1 MVSLIY
7 SKGVILWGG
16 GYMFDEITNLV
27 TSLGFPIVCV
37 IACAYFINYIIKAE
51 REENQ
56 KREEK
61 YIETINQFSVVMD
74 KVNDNLIANNKR
86 LEYIENKLDE
96 VCADKEK

>member
-1 MVSLIY
+1 MNDIESLI
-7 SKGVILWGG
+7 
-16 GYMFDEITNLV
+16 TN
-27 TSLGFPIVCV
+27 LGFPIVCV

-61 YIETINQFSVVMD
+61 YIETINKFSVVMD

>member
-1 MVSLIY
+1 
-7 SKGVILWGG
+7 
-16 GYMFDEITNLV
+16 MFDEIVNLI

-61 YIETINQFSVVMD
+61 YIDTINKFSVVLD
-74 KVNDNLIANNKR
+74 KVNDNLSANNKR

-96 VCADKEK
+96 VCIDIVK

>member
-1 MVSLIY
+1 MNDVVNL
-7 SKGVILWGG
+7 
-16 GYMFDEITNLV
+16 ITN
-27 TSLGFPIVCV
+27 LGFPIVCV

-74 KVNDNLIANNKR
+74 KVNDNLTTNNKR

-96 VCADKEK
+96 VCFDESK

>member
-1 MVSLIY
+1 MNDVINLIT
-7 SKGVILWGG
+7 I
-16 GYMFDEITNLV
+16 
-27 TSLGFPIVCV
+27 LGFPIVCV

-61 YIETINQFSVVMD
+61 YIETINKFSTVLE
-74 KVNDNLIANNKR
+74 KVNDNLSTNNKR

-96 VCADKEK
+96 VCCDVTK

>member
-1 MVSLIY
+1 
-7 SKGVILWGG
+7 
-16 GYMFDEITNLV
+16 MFDEIVNIV
-27 TSLGFPIVCV
+27 TTLGFPIVCV
-37 IACAYFINYIIKAE
+37 IACAYFINYIIKSE

-61 YIETINQFSVVMD
+61 YIETINNFSVVLD

-96 VCADKEK
+96 VCIDNAK

>member
-1 MVSLIY
+1 
-7 SKGVILWGG
+7 
-16 GYMFDEITNLV
+16 MFDEIANLV
-27 TSLGFPIVCV
+27 TTLGFPIVCV

-61 YIETINQFSVVMD
+61 YIETINKFSLVLD
-74 KVNDNLIANNKR
+74 KVNDNISTNNKR

>member
-1 MVSLIY
+1 
-7 SKGVILWGG
+7 
-16 GYMFDEITNLV
+16 MFNEITNLV

>member
-1 MVSLIY
+1 MLN
-7 SKGVILWGG
+7 
-16 GYMFDEITNLV
+16 EITNLV
-27 TSLGFPIVCV
+27 TTLGFPIVCV

-96 VCADKEK
+96 VCVDKEK

>member
-1 MVSLIY
+1 ML
-7 SKGVILWGG
+7 
-16 GYMFDEITNLV
+16 DEISNLV
-27 TSLGFPIVCV
+27 TTLGFPIVCV

-61 YIETINQFSVVMD
+61 YIDTINNFSVVLD

-96 VCADKEK
+96 TCIDKK

>member
-1 MVSLIY
+1 MGIEEIS
-7 SKGVILWGG
+7 SVI
-16 GYMFDEITNLV
+16 T
-27 TSLGFPIVCV
+27 TLGFPIVCV

-61 YIETINQFSVVMD
+61 YIETINQFSVVLD
-74 KVNDNLIANNKR
+74 KVNDNLSTNNKR

-96 VCADKEK
+96 VCIESEK

>member
-1 MVSLIY
+1 
-7 SKGVILWGG
+7 
-16 GYMFDEITNLV
+16 MFDEITNLV
-27 TSLGFPIVCV
+27 TTLGFPIVCV

-61 YIETINQFSVVMD
+61 YIETINQFSVVLD

>member
-1 MVSLIY
+1 
-7 SKGVILWGG
+7 
-16 GYMFDEITNLV
+16 MFDEIVNLV

-61 YIETINQFSVVMD
+61 YIDTINNFSVVLD
-74 KVNDNLIANNKR
+74 KVNDNLTTNNKR

-96 VCADKEK
+96 VCFDENK

>member
-1 MVSLIY
+1 
-7 SKGVILWGG
+7 
-16 GYMFDEITNLV
+16 MFDEITNLV
-27 TSLGFPIVCV
+27 TTLGFPIVCV

-61 YIETINQFSVVMD
+61 YIETINKFSVVMD

-96 VCADKEK
+96 VCADKAK

>member
-1 MVSLIY
+1 
-7 SKGVILWGG
+7 
-16 GYMFDEITNLV
+16 MFDEIVNLV
-27 TSLGFPIVCV
+27 TTLGFPIVCV

-61 YIETINQFSVVMD
+61 YIETINNFSVVLD

-96 VCADKEK
+96 VCIDNVK

>member
-1 MVSLIY
+1 MNDVANL
-7 SKGVILWGG
+7 
-16 GYMFDEITNLV
+16 ITN
-27 TSLGFPIVCV
+27 LGFPIVCV

-86 LEYIENKLDE
+86 LEYIENKLDK
-96 VCADKEK
+96 VCLDKVK

>member
-1 MVSLIY
+1 MN
-7 SKGVILWGG
+7 
-16 GYMFDEITNLV
+16 EIANLV
-27 TSLGFPIVCV
+27 GSLGFPIVCV
-37 IACAYFINYIIKAE
+37 IACGYFINYIIKAE

-96 VCADKEK
+96 ICVDNEK

>member
-1 MVSLIY
+1 M
-7 SKGVILWGG
+7 
-16 GYMFDEITNLV
+16 MEEITKLI
-27 TSLGFPIVCV
+27 TTLGFPIVCV

-61 YIETINQFSVVMD
+61 YIETINKFSTVLE
-74 KVNDNLIANNKR
+74 KVNDNISTNNKR

-96 VCADKEK
+96 VCCERV

>member
-1 MVSLIY
+1 ML
-7 SKGVILWGG
+7 
-16 GYMFDEITNLV
+16 DEISNLI
-27 TSLGFPIVCV
+27 TTLGFTIVCV

-61 YIETINQFSVVMD
+61 YIETINKFSVVLD
-74 KVNDNLIANNKR
+74 KVNDNLSTNNKR

-96 VCADKEK
+96 VCIGKE